1 MSLADV
7 IVERLAVLEPTAL
20 ELVDES
26 HLHAGHAG
34 ARAGGSHFRLAVT
47 SARFVGKSRL
57 ERQRLVYDAIGAL
70 MQHEIHALSLYATTP
85 DELKFKEDQ

>member
-7 IVERLAVLEPTAL
+7 IRERLAALEPTAL

-47 SARFVGKSRL
+47 SARFAGKSRL
-57 ERQRLVYDAIGAL
+57 ERQRLVYDSLGSL
-70 MQHEIHALSLYATTP
+70 MRHEIHALSIVATTP
-85 DELKFKEDQ
+85 DELKSKEDQ

>member
-7 IVERLAVLEPTAL
+7 IRERLAALEPTAL

-47 SARFVGKSRL
+47 SARFGGKSRL
-57 ERQRLVYDAIGAL
+57 ERQRLVYDSLGSL
-70 MQHEIHALSLYATTP
+70 MRHEIHALSIVATTP
-85 DELKFKEDQ
+85 DELKSKEDQ